1 MGSETLPSAYIYLM
15 GSEKVPSTRYI
26 LSDESSIPF
35 LGFGMQIPELLS
47 QRKFVSA
54 RCHAHCNPH
63 HASLFRH
70 CATPTLTPTNSQNCN
85 SYSFDAR
92 PKTVAPTV
100 LMLEQNCNSY
110 SFDAR

>member
-1 MGSETLPSAYIYLM
+1 MGSEILPSAC
-15 GSEKVPSTRYI
+15 YI

-63 HASLFRH
+63 Q
-70 CATPTLTPTNSQNCN
+70 P
-85 SYSFDAR
+85 

-100 LMLEQNCNSY
+100 LML
-110 SFDAR
+110 D